1 MQDSREH
8 LARREPHG
16 ADDTRFRARA
26 AGLAHDDVE
35 RVAQE
40 TEVVS
45 MERALLTGAVILERL
60 PDGRAWVL
68 RENVMADLVRTL
80 CAV

>member
-1 MQDSREH
+1 
-8 LARREPHG
+8 
-16 ADDTRFRARA
+16 
-26 AGLAHDDVE
+26 
-35 RVAQE
+35 
-40 TEVVS
+40 